1 MNIVALF
8 LKPALFAFLFSVFGT
23 FLVIK
28 FARTLGI
35 LDNPK
40 KRVHPA
46 TLHTRPTP
54 RGGGLSIY
62 VAILAASLL
71 FIPSVDQRLLG
82 ILIGGAIIVLVGYL
96 DDRRDVSPYWRLVG
110 QTLAA
115 LVVVGSGIG
124 ISFVSNPFGG
134 GVIDL
139 SQPQIQFDLFGSTHT
154 IWVLSS
160 LFGLVWI
167 VALSNAVSWSSGV
180 DGQLS
185 GFTTIAALVITILSF
200 RFSADITQWPETI
213 LGAIVFGA
221 FLGFLPHHIYPQ
233 KIMPGFSGGT
243 LAGYSLAVL
252 SILTTAKVGTLLLVL
267 AIPVIDAGYIIIRRL
282 ISGKS
287 PVQGDQGHLHHRLL
301 KEGWTQSQV
310 AYFYWAITGVLG
322 VAALYLNATH
332 KLYTIVGITLAVGF
346 LIIWLASRSEFL
358 KLQDLDN
365 G

>member
-115 LVVVGSGIG
+115 LVVVGSGI
-124 ISFVSNPFGG
+124 
-134 GVIDL
+134 
-139 SQPQIQFDLFGSTHT
+139 
-154 IWVLSS
+154 
-160 LFGLVWI
+160 
-167 VALSNAVSWSSGV
+167 
-180 DGQLS
+180 
-185 GFTTIAALVITILSF
+185 
-200 RFSADITQWPETI
+200 
-213 LGAIVFGA
+213 
-221 FLGFLPHHIYPQ
+221 
-233 KIMPGFSGGT
+233 
-243 LAGYSLAVL
+243 
-252 SILTTAKVGTLLLVL
+252 
-267 AIPVIDAGYIIIRRL
+267 
-282 ISGKS
+282 
-287 PVQGDQGHLHHRLL
+287 
-301 KEGWTQSQV
+301 
-310 AYFYWAITGVLG
+310 
-322 VAALYLNATH
+322 
-332 KLYTIVGITLAVGF
+332 
-346 LIIWLASRSEFL
+346 
-358 KLQDLDN
+358 
-365 G
+365 